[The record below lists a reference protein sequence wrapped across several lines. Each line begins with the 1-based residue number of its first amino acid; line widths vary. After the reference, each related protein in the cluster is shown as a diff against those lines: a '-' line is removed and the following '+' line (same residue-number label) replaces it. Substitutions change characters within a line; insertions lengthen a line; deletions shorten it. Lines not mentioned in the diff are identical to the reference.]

1 MIWPTPTLVLEC
13 CGISSL
19 FPYHV
24 TYHMYSF
31 PLRNQMASA
40 LQNKPLRPASPR
52 LAQPITSQNA
62 QPREAVF
69 PKDLHSGLSTD
80 VVVVVVVARCRCC
93 RCSALLG
100 ASSPLHSGPLT
111 QVRFSLLSYR
121 SRALSPIPVP
131 ITLASLRV
139 GLLRSVCAG
148 VDQT

>member
-1 MIWPTPTLVLEC
+1 MLWNKFAVPI
-13 CGISSL
+13 
-19 FPYHV
+19 PY
-24 TYHMYSF
+24 YSF
-31 PLRNQMASA
+31 PLRNQWAFPRA

-80 VVVVVVVARCRCC
+80 VVVVARCRCC
-93 RCSALLG
+93 RSSALLG
-100 ASSPLHSGPLT
+100 ASSPSHSGPLT
-111 QVRFSLLSYR
+111 QVRFSLLSHR
-121 SRALSPIPVP
+121 SPALSPIPVP
-131 ITLASLRV
+131 ITPASLRV